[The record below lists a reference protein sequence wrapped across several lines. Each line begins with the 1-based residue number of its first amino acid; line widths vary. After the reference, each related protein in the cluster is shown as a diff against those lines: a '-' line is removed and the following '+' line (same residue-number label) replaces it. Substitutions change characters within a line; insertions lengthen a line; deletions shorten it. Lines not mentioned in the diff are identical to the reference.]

1 MNSIRKHSWI
11 ILTLLGCAI
20 VPKVNAQFSLSTE
33 LRPRTE
39 YSHGQGMPAFEDQN
53 SSLFTSQRTRLN
65 FGYAN
70 DDNVKLGIVLQ
81 DVRTW
86 GNQPQLVG
94 NEDFATSIHQAWGEF
109 AITDGFFIKAGRQ
122 ELVYDDSRILGNV
135 GWAQQARSHDVAL
148 FKYTDDFNLHF
159 GIAHNEND
167 ERTNNYYGG
176 PDAYKNLQFIWFNN
190 NSDNLE
196 YSILLLNNGIAG
208 VVPANGSDQDVYYSQ
223 TIGGRIQSSLDNIN
237 IAGNLYFQTG
247 KDAADRDLS
256 AYEIALEANTELDGI
271 KIAGRYE
278 LLSGTEI
285 DETTNNNSFTPLYGT
300 NHKFNGFMDY
310 FYVGNH
316 INSVGLHNLQF
327 TGTIPLG
334 KSTLRG
340 DLHYFASH
348 KEFDDGNFLGVELD
362 LGLTVPVNNTVTFSA
377 GYSQMFPS
385 DRLALLKEVA
395 NKGSLHNWAY
405 LMLSF
410 TPKFL

>member
-1 MNSIRKHSWI
+1 MKIIWQQSWLILI
-11 ILTLLGCAI
+11 IIGCSFGQ
-20 VPKVNAQFSLSTE
+20 KVNAQFSLSAE

-39 YSHGQGMPAFEDQN
+39 YSHGQAMPAAEDQS

-65 FGYAN
+65 FGFAN
-70 DDNVKLGIVLQ
+70 EDNVKLGIVLQ

-86 GNQPQLVG
+86 GNQPQLVS

-148 FKYTDDFNLHF
+148 FKYTRDFNLHV
-159 GIAHNEND
+159 GIGHNENN

-190 NSDNLE
+190 NAENLT

-208 VVPANGSDQDVYYSQ
+208 PVPANGSDQDVFYSQ
-223 TIGGRIQSSLDNIN
+223 TIGGRIQGNIDNIN
-237 IAGNLYFQTG
+237 IAGNLYYQTG
-247 KDAADRDLS
+247 KDAVDRDLS
-256 AYEIALEANTELDGI
+256 AFEIALEANTELDGI
-271 KIAGRYE
+271 EVSGRYE
-278 LLSGTEI
+278 LLSGTEPG
-285 DETTNNNSFTPLYGT
+285 ETDNNSFTPLYGT

-316 INSVGLHNLQF
+316 INSVGLHNLQL
-327 TGTIPLG
+327 TGFIPFG
-334 KSTLRG
+334 KSMLRG
-340 DLHYFASH
+340 DIHYFASH
-348 KEFDDGNFLGVELD
+348 KEFDDGNFLGIELD
-362 LGLTVPVNNTVTFSA
+362 LGITIPVNNAVTFSA
-377 GYSQMFPS
+377 GYSQMLPS
-385 DRLALLKEVA
+385 SRLALLKGVN

-410 TPKFL
+410 SPDFL